1 MHVTMLRLQ
10 KRTRDGNDVFSC
22 CNVCHYIVW
31 WHHRRREQVCE
42 WHIEH
47 THTHRGETETHTSFR
62 FTDVSE
68 GETVESGA
76 FHSECVSFLYPSLT
90 LSITHKHTPTLTKLD
105 TVISLTNVS
114 NCKSPPSY
122 WKDCCVCVC
131 VLLLLY
137 FYTGNC
143 QRGWF
148 IIFGV
153 KYATDGWGSVAGW
166 RWRGWGRGLVCQIS
180 VLQVYLGN
188 KKVGGKDVQE
198 KRRLR

>member
-1 MHVTMLRLQ
+1 MHVTMCRLQ

-90 LSITHKHTPTLTKLD
+90 LSITHKHTHTHQTGHSDLFNQCLKLQ
-105 TVISLTNVS
+105 I
-114 NCKSPPSY
+114 PSFIL
-122 WKDCCVCVC
+122 KGLLCMCVCIVAAI
-131 VLLLLY
+131 LLHRKLPKRLIHHLR
-137 FYTGNC
+137 C
-143 QRGWF
+143 KICDWWVRQCGWVEVERVGAGLGLSDF
-148 IIFGV
+148 SSP
-153 KYATDGWGSVAGW
+153 SVF
-166 RWRGWGRGLVCQIS
+166 R
-180 VLQVYLGN
+180 
-188 KKVGGKDVQE
+188 
-198 KRRLR
+198 